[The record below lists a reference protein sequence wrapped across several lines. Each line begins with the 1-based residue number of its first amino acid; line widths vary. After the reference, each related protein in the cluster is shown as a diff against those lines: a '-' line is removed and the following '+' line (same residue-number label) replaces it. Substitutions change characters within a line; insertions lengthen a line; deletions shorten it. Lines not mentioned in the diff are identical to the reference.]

1 MLHEDL
7 GSLARGC
14 PGTWLTSYISVD
26 GGNRPVLPELYWG
39 CPHTCMCQVFQRRL
53 ALVQLWLHQK
63 QTEVALAIHINLI
76 LASPHGGRSLGKSI
90 SWCQVSER

>member
-1 MLHEDL
+1 M
-7 GSLARGC
+7 
-14 PGTWLTSYISVD
+14 
-26 GGNRPVLPELYWG
+26 
-39 CPHTCMCQVFQRRL
+39 
-53 ALVQLWLHQK
+53 QLWLHQK